1 MSSMRMYE
9 LNPPPRPVPDADGP
23 YREIY
28 SSKSSGRGSR
38 RSPSGPWSRRRICCT
53 YISSVSYGTT
63 NLRRRETASKIVNE
77 YLARVGGREALMEA
91 WREKKAAAKKGKKRS
106 RASDANGSSNGVAKR
121 GRKSSTH
128 PATET
133 PPASAKKA
141 EFKPPSG
148 SWEEEVTGIDACEG
162 AEGNVIVYLT
172 WKGGHKSQHPL
183 SQIYKRC
190 PQRVSK
196 LSTSS

>member
-1 MSSMRMYE
+1 
-9 LNPPPRPVPDADGP
+9 
-23 YREIY
+23 
-28 SSKSSGRGSR
+28 
-38 RSPSGPWSRRRICCT
+38 
-53 YISSVSYGTT
+53 
-63 NLRRRETASKIVNE
+63 
-77 YLARVGGREALMEA
+77 MEA
-91 WREKKAAAKKGKKRS
+91 WREKKAAAAAKKGKKRS
-106 RASDANGSSNGVAKR
+106 RASDANGSSNGTAKR

-190 PQRVSK
+190 PQRVRK
-196 LSTSS
+196 LSPSSSLTKSSC